1 MDNRQ
6 TVLPIISIS
15 NYLKYASKS
24 TLYSMLYKLLSIKSI
39 ARLISIIGILT
50 ALAAITQLNMDLY
63 ENKVIE
69 KAQLSATQ
77 PDKDSNRDLSDTI
90 VDIIPRST
98 YMYSTY
104 IMLHHDYAS
113 YQEPTLLL
121 YLRPPLQ
128 SHSLA

>member
-1 MDNRQ
+1 
-6 TVLPIISIS
+6 
-15 NYLKYASKS
+15 
-24 TLYSMLYKLLSIKSI
+24 MLYKLLSMKTI

-50 ALAAITQLNMDLY
+50 ALAAITQLNIDLY
-63 ENKVIE
+63 ENKIIE
-69 KAQLSATQ
+69 NAQLSATQ

-98 YMYSTY
+98 HWYSTY

-113 YQEPTLLL
+113 YQEPTPLL

-128 SHSLA
+128 SHPLA